1 MAVTPTNN
9 DAFLREVDEE
19 LRREQMAA
27 FGKRWGIAVIA
38 GIVLL
43 LAAFGGYLYWRHH
56 QTVVAGEQGEVLQN
70 AYDAL
75 AAEEPKK
82 AAAPLA
88 TLADSSRDGYRALA
102 LITQAD
108 VLLQKNDLKG
118 AAQKFAEVA
127 NDNSLPQPFRD
138 QALVRQTAAEFDTM
152 KPQAVVERL
161 RPLAV
166 PGNAFFGSAGEMTAI
181 SYLRMNR
188 SDLAGPLFKKLAG
201 DEGVPESIR
210 QRAVQMSGAV
220 GVDAVPQNED
230 QKSK

>member
-9 DAFLREVDEE
+9 DAFIREVDEE
-19 LRREQMAA
+19 LRRDQMAQ
-27 FGKRWGIAVIA
+27 FGKRWGIAA
-38 GIVLL
+38 IVAVVVL
-43 LAAFGGYLYWRHH
+43 LAAFGGYLYWQHH
-56 QTVVAGEQGEVLQN
+56 QQVVAGEEGETLQQ

-75 AAEEPKK
+75 AAEEPAK
-82 AAAPLA
+82 AAKPLA
-88 TLADSSRDGYRALA
+88 TLAASSREGYRALA

-118 AAQKFAEVA
+118 AAKKFADVA
-127 NDNSLPQPFRD
+127 NDASLPQPFRD

-152 KPQAVVERL
+152 TPQAVVERL

-166 PGNAFFGSAGEMTAI
+166 PGNPWFGSAGEMTAI
-181 SYLRMNR
+181 SYMRMNR
-188 SDLAGPLFKKLAG
+188 ADLAGTMFQKIGG

-210 QRAVQMSGAV
+210 QRAVQMAGAV

-230 QKSK
+230 QKKK